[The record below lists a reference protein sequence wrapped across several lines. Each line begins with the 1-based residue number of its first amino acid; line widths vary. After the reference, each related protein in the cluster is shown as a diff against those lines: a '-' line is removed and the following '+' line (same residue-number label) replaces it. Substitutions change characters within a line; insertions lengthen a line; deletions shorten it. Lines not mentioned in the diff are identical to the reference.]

1 MFEFFW
7 IYSNLFKSVQICSR
21 NDDRIKNIQPCSS
34 YLSIFKLAFSLFPIA
49 KSEKISR
56 KNSQEKNL
64 RAIFFKL
71 QTESRQMEYQMR
83 EINFLISVTWVEPKL
98 LHSTSPTAHAREIR
112 KFISFI
118 LYSICRD
125 SVCNAQ
131 NPYERIL
138 NSHMLL
144 GLLKSDYLHGVKI
157 SQYSRHVT
165 FTLPPLVAKV
175 TKPFIKN
182 LI

>member
-1 MFEFFW
+1 M
-7 IYSNLFKSVQICSR
+7 K
-21 NDDRIKNIQPCSS
+21 
-34 YLSIFKLAFSLFPIA
+34 
-49 KSEKISR
+49 
-56 KNSQEKNL
+56 
-64 RAIFFKL
+64 
-71 QTESRQMEYQMR
+71 
-83 EINFLISVTWVEPKL
+83 EINFLISVAWVEPKL
-98 LHSTSPTAHAREIR
+98 LHSTSPSAHAREIR

-131 NPYERIL
+131 NPYERSL

-144 GLLKSDYLHGVKI
+144 GHLKSDYLHGVKI
-157 SQYSRHVT
+157 SQYSYSRHVT

-182 LI
+182 LISNFFHFDRHWKC